1 MARHLTEQ
9 VRSFAEVTS
18 AIARGDLN
26 QKIEIEVMGEM
37 AELKETVNGASW
49 LSLVPSRC
57 CRSGVT

>member
-37 AELKETVNGASW
+37 AELKETVNGESAC
-49 LSLVPSRC
+49 LSSPPLKLTFPWR
-57 CRSGVT
+57 